1 MQSSRRICHHPFCGI
16 VDRSKTALFITS
28 LAAPSSRRSTL
39 ARTRVMYLLCCLW
52 NCQSTVEGGKLV
64 LLINSDKKSKKQALQ
79 TKFYQNIFVIRC
91 KIRTHPVLSPL
102 WLVVQSK
109 HPLENLSISLDYP
122 VCTARKQTFYYKR
135 FLLDWFFIIMLRLLR
150 DKCQPHKENKSTFRS
165 LYLHASSSWRGKS
178 DLLKY
183 LKYCPC
189 TCRQS
194 DQDDN
199 INAIKTLFPLWLF
212 NIAFQYRL
220 S

>member
-1 MQSSRRICHHPFCGI
+1 MR
-16 VDRSKTALFITS
+16 
-28 LAAPSSRRSTL
+28 
-39 ARTRVMYLLCCLW
+39 
-52 NCQSTVEGGKLV
+52 
-64 LLINSDKKSKKQALQ
+64 INSRNRKKDDKRRKKRDSKVWTNWSNSIARFAI
-79 TKFYQNIFVIRC
+79 TVR
-91 KIRTHPVLSPL
+91 
-102 WLVVQSK
+102 
-109 HPLENLSISLDYP
+109 ISLDYP

-194 DQDDN
+194 EQDDN

-212 NIAFQYRL
+212 NIAFLKTIYIMQSQMPSGHLLL
-220 S
+220 SCVKMAATAKISSFAYLR